1 MDATE
6 EELFEVGV
14 KADGGAQE
22 DEDKFISYDDLLY
35 NTDLDPEIKAVVVSH
50 DPRYNHT
57 KMCMASI
64 TLQQPNIKFIAAT
77 DELSTKVKGRRMP
90 GVGTNAEQ
98 LLHSLN
104 CENGSLRTEK
114 PEYATHSTA
123 DFIKAD
129 QKCTDEEHATIHKL
143 LTQHQF

>member
-1 MDATE
+1 MTARYLSEKHPEITKVRLIGMDATE

-64 TLQQPNIKFIAAT
+64 TLQ
-77 DELSTKVKGRRMP
+77 
-90 GVGTNAEQ
+90 
-98 LLHSLN
+98 
-104 CENGSLRTEK
+104 
-114 PEYATHSTA
+114 
-123 DFIKAD
+123 
-129 QKCTDEEHATIHKL
+129 
-143 LTQHQF
+143 